1 MKKLVSMLL
10 ALVMVLSMMTF
21 VSFASAEDYVKLTW
35 VQGNS
40 PAPKDNDMVL
50 EELNKITRERLG
62 CEINIIYMSSDEV
75 QTSIQAGEVYDM
87 YFTCSWYN
95 EFNKNVSNGI
105 FANLYADG
113 GNKVKEWA
121 PKLWESMT
129 EDVWALACSSGENL
143 PYGNGLYAIPVYKD
157 IAPENFIVYDAQV
170 AADAGIE
177 VPAVISSWDEL
188 TPFLGALKAAMEA
201 NPELGQYPVNIGGA
215 PAGVESSFDFI
226 SRTPLI
232 GVVFGDDKVV
242 SVFDDETVVDRYRT
256 MHKWYQAGYVNPDA
270 PTLSE
275 DSISSK
281 LHHISFVQAWD
292 DYDYTPSRGFWVKMT
307 RYAGPFLNTDGVQ
320 GAMNAFSVTLEDDP
334 ARFEMAM
341 KFQELVNTDRE
352 VRDILAF
359 GVPGYHFNYR
369 DVLDADGNVLGQC
382 VVRTEAG
389 DNYKPWRFSQANY
402 AINSIE
408 ANEQMLDGTFPAP
421 VLDQWDHYFA
431 AVADAPV
438 SKISGFTFDYQN
450 PIDFSQQYAEI
461 SAIKE
466 EYFKNIQCGVVD
478 PDDPDA
484 GIPAMRAKMEAAG
497 LNDIIAEAQRQL
509 DAFLG
514 K

>member
-1 MKKLVSMLL
+1 MKKLVAIVLAALMMLS
-10 ALVMVLSMMTF
+10 V
-21 VSFASAEDYVKLTW
+21 VSFASADDYVKLTW

-40 PAPKDNDMVL
+40 PAPIDNDMVL

-62 CEINIIYMSSDEV
+62 CEIEIVYMSSDEV
-75 QTSIQAGEVYDM
+75 GTSIAAGEVYDM

-95 EFNKNVSNGI
+95 NFNDNVSDGI
-105 FANLYADG
+105 YANIFEG
-113 GNKVKEWA
+113 GVNRIKEWA
-121 PKLWESMT
+121 PKLWESMPET
-129 EDVWALACSSGENL
+129 IWELACSSGENIED
-143 PYGNGLYAIPVYKD
+143 GLYAIPVYKD

-170 AADAGIE
+170 AADANIE

-188 TPFLGALKAAMEA
+188 TPYVTALKKAMEA
-201 NPELGQYPVNIGGA
+201 DPSLGQYPLNIGGA

-226 SRTPLI
+226 NRTPLI
-232 GVVFGDDKVV
+232 GVVFGDDKVC
-242 SVFDDETVVDRYRT
+242 SVFDDEVIMDRYRT
-256 MHKWYQAGYVNPDA
+256 MHKWYTMGFVNPDA
-270 PTLSE
+270 PTLTE
-275 DSISSK
+275 DSIDSK

-320 GAMNAFSVTLEDDP
+320 GAMNAFSVTLLDDP

-341 KFQELVNTDRE
+341 KFQELVNTDKE

-359 GVPGYHFNYR
+359 GVPGYHFEYR
-369 DVLDADGNVLGQC
+369 DVKDAEGNVLGQA
-382 VVRTEAG
+382 VVRTEVG
-389 DNYKPWRFSQANY
+389 RSNYTPWRFSQANY

-408 ANEQMLDGTFPAP
+408 ASEETLNGTYPAP

-438 SKISGFTFDYQN
+438 SKISGFTFDSKS
-450 PIDFSQQYAEI
+450 PIDFTTQFAEI

-478 PDDPDA
+478 PDDPEV
-484 GIPAMRAKMEAAG
+484 GVPAMRAKMEAAG

-509 DAFLG
+509 DAYLAAKG
-514 K
+514 E

>member
-1 MKKLVSMLL
+1 MKKLVSVML

-21 VSFASAEDYVKLTW
+21 VSFASAEEYMKLTW

-40 PAPKDNDMVL
+40 PAPIDNAMVL

-62 CEINIIYMSSDEV
+62 CEIEIVYMSSDEV
-75 QTSIQAGEVYDM
+75 QTSIAAGEVYDM

-95 EFNKNVSNGI
+95 NFNKNVSDGI
-105 FANLYADG
+105 FANIWDKVQEWTPTLWASMPESIWNLAKSVDG
-113 GNKVKEWA
+113 N
-121 PKLWESMT
+121 
-129 EDVWALACSSGENL
+129 
-143 PYGNGLYAIPVYKD
+143 LYAIPVYKD

-170 AADAGIE
+170 AKDAGIE
-177 VPAVISSWDEL
+177 IPAKIDDWDEL
-188 TPFLGALKAAMEA
+188 TPFLVALKTAMEA

-226 SRTPLI
+226 DRIPLI
-232 GVVFGDDKVV
+232 GVIFGDDKVC
-242 SVFDDETVVDRYRT
+242 SVFDDETIVNRYRT
-256 MHKWYQAGYVNPDA
+256 MHKWYQMGLVNPDA

-307 RYAGPFLNTDGVQ
+307 RYAGPFVNTDGVQ
-320 GAMNAFSVTLEDDP
+320 GAMNAFSITLEDDP
-334 ARFEMAM
+334 ARFEMAL

-352 VRDILAF
+352 VRDILAY
-359 GVPGYHFNYR
+359 GVPGYHFEYR
-369 DVLDADGNVLGQC
+369 DVKDEAGNVLGQA

-389 DNYKPWRFSQANY
+389 SAGYTPWRFSQANY

-408 ANEQMLDGTFPAP
+408 ASEQTLDGTYPAP

-431 AVADAPV
+431 AVADAPI
-438 SKISGFTFDYQN
+438 SKISGFTFNYQE
-450 PIDFSQQYAEI
+450 PIDFSSQYAEI

-466 EYFKNIQCGVVD
+466 EFMKNIQCGVVD
-478 PDDPDA
+478 PDDPEV
-484 GIPAMRAKMEAAG
+484 GVPAMRAKMEAAG

-509 DAFLG
+509 DAYLG